1 MSHKEYK
8 KDELRQAFDELNPS
22 EAQSEKIWQKLQ
34 NTGTEVNK
42 KRSILRRTAVA
53 AIAVL
58 VLSVSGIGIYAAASG
73 KFLNLDRETE
83 PLSSTEIIYQA
94 EQMGELLNH
103 APDILYLDEKQLVFG
118 NVSGL
123 IVYDLKEEEVLGTV
137 DLQSIG
143 CVYLEYDP
151 FDDGIMQTCV
161 VRDGDLLFIFNEKN
175 GEPTGEAYTVLVEK
189 TESREL
195 TPEKAECDGDTL
207 QKYAKAW
214 SAQQKKMCET
224 GETFRDND
232 TFEPIMNQYRQSR
245 AELSSMSIVWTN
257 EAGEENTSFL
267 VIKEESYFLYT
278 YQENQKELKETPLL
292 LGNAGDVIQ
301 EEDLPEFIY
310 SDDEI
315 LETIYQYDLEQDS
328 DCYYSDKNTVTIPA
342 HVILKEVEKDDEL
355 LVFGD
360 FWSNECVRYGS
371 VLIDIQGG
379 ESCSVCYHLKKSAD
393 GYRVVSVDE
402 VLGDCDDLKM
412 IKEYTKG
419 YWGLYRKFKDYNT
432 ISKKRQEALIENLQS
447 YILMNDLDIRYYQR
461 SQMSKPVEIFTE

>member
-1 MSHKEYK
+1 
-8 KDELRQAFDELNPS
+8 
-22 EAQSEKIWQKLQ
+22 
-34 NTGTEVNK
+34 
-42 KRSILRRTAVA
+42 
-53 AIAVL
+53 
-58 VLSVSGIGIYAAASG
+58 
-73 KFLNLDRETE
+73 
-83 PLSSTEIIYQA
+83 
-94 EQMGELLNH
+94 
-103 APDILYLDEKQLVFG
+103 
-118 NVSGL
+118 
-123 IVYDLKEEEVLGTV
+123 
-137 DLQSIG
+137 
-143 CVYLEYDP
+143 
-151 FDDGIMQTCV
+151 MQTCV

-245 AELSSMSIVWTN
+245 AELSSMSIGWTD

-310 SDDEI
+310 SDDEV

-360 FWSNECVRYGS
+360 FWSSEYVRYGS